1 MENTFSKTMISSFI
15 FTTLIVFGY
24 IAGLITFP
32 APKEI
37 IAIKKSTMSIENA
50 EDKAEPNN
58 NNSATPLSPF
68 QVREINPFNSGKVL
82 DIPRS
87 NNNVPTQQDKRI
99 TIVPHEESLN
109 ENPMGYTS
117 DKVEIEISGE
127 ETQSQIEAPNMLDDL
142 SIMSQNKKRT
152 EKNPDVG
159 NKDIN
164 ISDPYAPRTPLGKS
178 PQNGY
183 TEKSSF
189 GMLPKS
195 PIGQKPL
202 WQVYAN
208 PTTINPDK
216 RPIAYV
222 LGGLGT
228 DYKLTVEAIK
238 TLPSEITLGFIP
250 YVNNLQSLI
259 DMAREYGHETILEI
273 PMESHDFPRSDAGVL
288 ALKTQDTPQEYRT
301 KLQTLLSRATGY
313 SGVMN
318 YLGSKYILDDT
329 VSLTLLNDLKQY
341 GLYFVE
347 NKTIRSGI
355 LSEIA
360 KPNNIPYG
368 ASFDIIDEAL
378 SPSLINTNFDVI
390 EKNALNGTP
399 LIATAYLSPLSL
411 SLLRTRIMAY
421 KNNTQNDI
429 QLIPISA
436 YIKGN

>member
-1 MENTFSKTMISSFI
+1 MENTLSKTMIHSLI

-50 EDKAEPNN
+50 DNKIASNN
-58 NNSATPLSPF
+58 NNGQTQLPPF

-82 DIPRS
+82 DIPY
-87 NNNVPTQQDKRI
+87 NNNNIQGQQDKRI
-99 TIVPHEESLN
+99 TIIPHEESLN
-109 ENPMGYTS
+109 DNPMGYSS
-117 DKVEIEISGE
+117 DKVDITISGE
-127 ETQSQIEAPNMLDDL
+127 EPLSQIETKNMIDDL
-142 SIMSQNKKRT
+142 SIMSKN
-152 EKNPDVG
+152 KNPAEATP
-159 NKDIN
+159 NIT
-164 ISDPYAPRTPLGKS
+164 ISDPYAPRTPLVKS

-183 TEKSSF
+183 TEKLPF
-189 GMLPKS
+189 GILPKS
-195 PIGQKPL
+195 PVGQKPL

-208 PTTINPDK
+208 PTPVNPNK
-216 RPIAYV
+216 KPIAYI

-238 TLPSEITLGFIP
+238 TLPSQVTLGFIP

-273 PMESHDFPRSDAGVL
+273 PMESHDFPRADAGVL
-288 ALKTQDTPQEYRT
+288 ALKTQDTPQEYRS

-390 EKNALNGTP
+390 EKNVLSGTP
-399 LIATAYLSPLSL
+399 MIATAYLSPLSL
-411 SLLRTRIMAY
+411 SLLRTRIVAY
-421 KNNTQNDI
+421 HNNPQSDV
-429 QLIPISA
+429 QLVPISA
-436 YIKGN
+436 SIAK

>member
-1 MENTFSKTMISSFI
+1 MENTFSKTMIHSLI

-50 EDKAEPNN
+50 DNKIEPNN
-58 NNSATPLSPF
+58 NLQAKLSPF

-82 DIPRS
+82 DIPY
-87 NNNVPTQQDKRI
+87 NNNNQQGQQDKRI
-99 TIVPHEESLN
+99 TIVPQGEPLSD
-109 ENPMGYTS
+109 NPMGYTS
-117 DKVEIEISGE
+117 DKVDIEISGE
-127 ETQSQIEAPNMLDDL
+127 EPASQIETKNMIDDL
-142 SIMSQNKKRT
+142 SIMSKNKK
-152 EKNPDVG
+152 PDAN
-159 NKDIN
+159 NKDMN

-183 TEKSSF
+183 TEQSPF
-189 GMLPKS
+189 GILPQS
-195 PIGQKPL
+195 PAGQKPL

-208 PTTINPDK
+208 PTIINPNK
-216 RPIAYV
+216 KPIAYV

-273 PMESHDFPRSDAGVL
+273 PMESHDFPRTDAGVL

-390 EKNALNGTP
+390 EKNVLNGTP
-399 LIATAYLSPLSL
+399 IIATAYLSPLSL
-411 SLLRTRIMAY
+411 SLLRTRIIAY
-421 KNNTQNDI
+421 HSNPQSDV
-429 QLIPISA
+429 QLVPISA
-436 YIKGN
+436 SIKWN

>member
-1 MENTFSKTMISSFI
+1 MENTFSKTMVSSLI

-24 IAGLITFP
+24 IVGLITFP

-50 EDKAEPNN
+50 DSKIAPNN
-58 NNSATPLSPF
+58 NNSQEKLSPF

-82 DIPRS
+82 DIPPS
-87 NNNVPTQQDKRI
+87 HNSVSGQQDKRI

-109 ENPMGYTS
+109 DNPMGYTS

-127 ETQSQIEAPNMLDDL
+127 EPPSQLETKNMIDDL
-142 SIMSQNKKRT
+142 SIMSKNKKFD
-152 EKNPDVG
+152 EKKPDM
-159 NKDIN
+159 N
-164 ISDPYAPRTPLGKS
+164 ISDPYAPRTPLEKS
-178 PQNGY
+178 PKSGY
-183 TEKSSF
+183 TEQSSF
-189 GMLPKS
+189 GILPKS
-195 PIGQKPL
+195 PVEQKPL

-208 PTTINPDK
+208 PTTVNPNK
-216 RPIAYV
+216 KPIAYI

-238 TLPSEITLGFIP
+238 TLPSEVTLGFIP

-273 PMESHDFPRSDAGVL
+273 PMESHDFPRTDVGVL
-288 ALKTQDTPQEYRT
+288 ALKTQDTPQEYHT
-301 KLQTLLSRATGY
+301 KLHTLLSRATGY

-378 SPSLINTNFDVI
+378 SPSLINTNFGVI

-399 LIATAYLSPLSL
+399 IIATAYLSPLSL
-411 SLLRTRIMAY
+411 SLLRTRIITY
-421 KNNTQNDI
+421 RQNNQNDI
-429 QLIPISA
+429 QLVPISA